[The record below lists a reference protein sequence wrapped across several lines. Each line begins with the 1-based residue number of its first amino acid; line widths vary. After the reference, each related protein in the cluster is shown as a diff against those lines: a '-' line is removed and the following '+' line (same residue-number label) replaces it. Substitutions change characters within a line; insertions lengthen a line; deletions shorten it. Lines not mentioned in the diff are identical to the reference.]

1 MKIIQEE
8 LVEQKVEFQHMERNI
23 TTNINNNIN
32 NKFERM
38 EIKYAELEK
47 TVEKQE
53 ERLDMIEKQL
63 RKKNLV
69 FFGVEET
76 EKNYEALELNLV
88 KIINDKMKVPC
99 SPSEVESVRRI
110 GKRGDKPRPIVL
122 TLTTTGKKLQIL
134 KRKKTLDDSTY
145 YIKEDFPAK
154 ILNIR
159 KELQEELNKKR
170 EEGTNAV
177 LRYDKII
184 ILERKTPTQ
193 AKRQNNNKRNL
204 SESPEKVDSMQVYE
218 ERKKEE
224 EGNNNQPKKKNK
236 RDIKTY
242 LTSNYY
248 TTSYKRQ
255 PQNATPSTSIDKEL
269 IENANT
275 E

>member
-1 MKIIQEE
+1 MEELTKMMKEIQEE
-8 LVEQKVEFQHMERNI
+8 LVEQKVEFQQMERNI

-47 TVEKQE
+47 TVTKQE

-76 EKNYEALELNLV
+76 EKNYEDLESNLV
-88 KIINDKMKVPC
+88 KIINDKMKVSC
-99 SPSEVESVRRI
+99 SLSEVESARRI

-122 TLTTTGKKLQIL
+122 TLTTTGKKIQIL
-134 KRKKTLDDSTY
+134 KRKKSLDGSTY
-145 YIKEDFPAK
+145 YLKEDFPPK

-159 KELQEELNKKR
+159 KELQEELKKKR

-184 ILERKTPTQ
+184 ILEGKNSTM

-204 SESPEKVDSMQVYE
+204 SESPIEKSGSFSKQI
-218 ERKKEE
+218 
-224 EGNNNQPKKKNK
+224 QAHKKNK
-236 RDIKTY
+236 TAWIP
-242 LTSNYY
+242 SFF
-248 TTSYKRQ
+248 Q
-255 PQNATPSTSIDKEL
+255 PKESDRTPSNTL
-269 IENANT
+269 PNNA
-275 E
+275 